1 MAAVASPATCARA
14 QATLSRRPTAVTAL
28 RLQRARGGVTRATS
42 AHGGAAQEAM
52 SGEWPSNWSIAS
64 YEDLAEFYKGKLK
77 EEVAAKAG
85 TPVEDVMSTRL
96 FTTTPSTPLDKLDFG
111 PVSGMPVMQGSS
123 MVGIISKQDLGK
135 PGKVVEDVMTKRVVV
150 TTRKATVEQAAIM
163 MLKYKVHRLPVVDE
177 GAKVVGMITRTDVFS
192 AMEHDLGM

>member
-1 MAAVASPATCARA
+1 
-14 QATLSRRPTAVTAL
+14 
-28 RLQRARGGVTRATS
+28 
-42 AHGGAAQEAM
+42 
-52 SGEWPSNWSIAS
+52 
-64 YEDLAEFYKGKLK
+64 
-77 EEVAAKAG
+77 
-85 TPVEDVMSTRL
+85 
-96 FTTTPSTPLDKLDFG
+96 
-111 PVSGMPVMQGSS
+111 

-135 PGKVVEDVMTKRVVV
+135 PGKVVEDVMTKVRGAKVVGRALARGEASRRLATQGSPTPQRVVV